1 MNRLNG
7 IVRSVQISGAVA
19 LADVDVSGD
28 TLSALVVETDL
39 LSTHLQPGTPVLVL
53 FQETEVSLAKNLS
66 GLISM
71 RNRLTTRVESLA
83 RGEVLTRVTL
93 DYRGQKLVA
102 VITTRSAERLTL
114 AADDEVEALIKANE
128 VSLVA
133 ADKAQ
138 PRERT

>member
-7 IVRSVQISGAVA
+7 FVRAVQISGAVA
-19 LADVDVSGD
+19 LADVDVDGD

-39 LSTHLQPGTPVLVL
+39 LSTHLQPGTRVLVL

-71 RNRLTTRVESLA
+71 RNRLPARIKTLA

-93 DYRGQKLVA
+93 DYRGQTLVA
-102 VITTRSAERLTL
+102 IITTRSAERLAL
-114 AADDEVEALIKANE
+114 AVDDNVEALIKANE
-128 VSLVA
+128 VSLIA
-133 ADKAQ
+133 ADNA
-138 PRERT
+138 PLEVCS